1 MMTTRANLLLVDDI
15 PANIQILA
23 GALDQDYDIRFAT
36 SGPQALELIAQAAPN
51 LILLDVMM
59 PGMDGFEVCRR
70 LKANPASQDIPVIF
84 VTAKGDFLDQ
94 KEGFELGA
102 VDYIVKPFDI
112 EIVRVRVRT
121 QLRLKHFEAE
131 LRASEIRLR
140 AIFEHAPEPMWILTN
155 GKHSDCNLAAARML
169 GYPDRSALLGLEPA
183 ALSPALQPDGE
194 ASGSKAMRLIGLAA
208 AGESQRFE
216 WVYLRA
222 DGDELIAAVSLQ
234 PVTLNDQP
242 VVLCTWHD
250 ITQRKRAENELKL
263 AASVFSNAREGILI
277 TDALGTIVDVNETF
291 TRITGY
297 SREEALGQNPRM
309 LQSGRQSAEYY
320 AVMWQALQIKGH
332 WYGEVW
338 NRRKSGEVYA
348 EMLNISAVRDDN
360 GQTRHYVALFTDITA
375 LKNHQQQLEHIAH
388 YDALTNLPNRVL
400 LADRLQQAMAQ
411 SQRRGKQLAVAY
423 LDLDGF
429 KAINDHYGHDIGD
442 ELLITVSHRMN
453 AALRDGDT
461 LARIGGDEFV
471 AVLADLD
478 RPENTELVLSRLL
491 LAAADPVTVGQAV
504 LRISASI
511 GVTIYPHDGSDP
523 DQLIRHADQA
533 MYLAKQ
539 AGKNRYHLFDVEKDM
554 AVKNQRESLEH
565 IRNAIGRNEFVLHYQ
580 PKVNMKTG
588 EVIGAE
594 ALIRWQHPER
604 GLLPPAAF
612 LPMVEDHQLGV
623 EIGEWVLDTA
633 LSQLDTWRVSGLEI
647 PISIN
652 IAARHL
658 QQANFV
664 SHLRLSLAAHAE
676 VEPRLL
682 ELEVLE
688 TSALEDMA
696 GVSTIMRTC
705 REIGVRFALDD
716 FGTGYSSLTYL
727 KRLPAD
733 VLKIDQSFIHDML
746 DDPDDLAIVEG
757 VLGLALAF
765 RRQVIA
771 EGVESVAHGELLL
784 QLGCDHAQG
793 FGIARPMPATELP
806 DWVTTWHPHPA
817 WTCWRDRGVNRNT
830 LPLLFAEVEHR
841 AWVKNIESCLKG
853 EREMP
858 PPMDAHQCRF
868 GAWHDHDGLARLG
881 ELPGFQAIDPLHQ
894 QIHALAAE
902 LLSLFQQGRQ
912 AEALLGCAELH
923 TQTNALVAILR
934 GLTRLDA
941 TLPTPHTHSPP
952 VSSSSQNA

>member
-1 MMTTRANLLLVDDI
+1 MAKDDGSKRIMTTHRASLLLVDDI
-15 PANIQILA
+15 PANIHILA
-23 GALDQDYDIRFAT
+23 AALDQDYDVRFAT
-36 SGPQALELIAQAAPN
+36 SGLQALELVAQATPN

-59 PGMDGFEVCRR
+59 PGLDGFEVCRR
-70 LKANPASQDIPVIF
+70 LKANPASRDIPVIF

-112 EIVRVRVRT
+112 EIVRLRVHT
-121 QLRLKHFEAE
+121 QLRLK
-131 LRASEIRLR
+131 
-140 AIFEHAPEPMWILTN
+140 
-155 GKHSDCNLAAARML
+155 
-169 GYPDRSALLGLEPA
+169 
-183 ALSPALQPDGE
+183 Q
-194 ASGSKAMRLIGLAA
+194 
-208 AGESQRFE
+208 
-216 WVYLRA
+216 
-222 DGDELIAAVSLQ
+222 
-234 PVTLNDQP
+234 
-242 VVLCTWHD
+242 
-250 ITQRKRAENELKL
+250 AENKLKL
-263 AASVFSNAREGILI
+263 AASVFSNAREGIMI
-277 TDALGTIVDVNETF
+277 TDALGNIVDVNETF
-291 TRITGY
+291 SRITGY
-297 SREEALGQNPRM
+297 SRAEALGQNPRM
-309 LQSGRQSAEYY
+309 LKSGRQPAEYY
-320 AVMWQALQIKGH
+320 ASMWQGLRVKGH

-338 NRRKSGEVYA
+338 NRRKNGEVYA
-348 EMLNISAVRDDN
+348 EMINISAVRDGN
-360 GQTRHYVALFTDITA
+360 GQTLHYVALFTDITA
-375 LKNHQQQLEHIAH
+375 LKTHQQQLEHIAH

-442 ELLITVSHRMN
+442 ELLITVAQRMN
-453 AALRDGDT
+453 SALRDGDT

-491 LAAADPVTVGQAV
+491 LAAADPVTAGQAV

-511 GVTIYPHDGSDP
+511 GVTIFPHDGSSP

-539 AGKNRYHLFDVEKDM
+539 AGKNRYHLFDVEKDK
-554 AVKNQRESLEH
+554 AVKTQREKLEY
-565 IRNAIGRNEFVLHYQ
+565 IRHAIDRNEFVLHYQ

-604 GLLPPAAF
+604 GLLLPAAF
-612 LPMVEDHQLGV
+612 LPMVEDDQLGV

-633 LSQLDTWRVSGLEI
+633 LSQLDVWRALGLNI
-647 PISIN
+647 PVSIN

-664 SHLRLSLAAHAE
+664 SHLRLRLAAHAE
-676 VEPRLL
+676 VDPRLL

-696 GVSTIMRTC
+696 GVSAIMRTC

-757 VLGLALAF
+757 VLGLAQAF

-784 QLGCDHAQG
+784 PLGCDHAQG
-793 FGIARPMPATELP
+793 FGIARPMPAAEFP
-806 DWVTTWHPHPA
+806 AWVTTWRPDPA
-817 WTCWRDRGVNRNT
+817 WTCWRDRGINRNT

-841 AWVKNIESCLKG
+841 AWVKSIERCLQG

-858 PPMDAHQCRF
+858 PQLDAHHCRF
-868 GAWHDHDGLARLG
+868 GAWHDHDGLARFG
-881 ELPGFQAIDPLHQ
+881 NLPGFQAIDPLHQ
-894 QIHALAAE
+894 RIHALAAE
-902 LLSLFQQGRQ
+902 LLALFQQGRQ
-912 AEALLGCAELH
+912 AEALQGCEALH
-923 TQTNALVAILR
+923 TQTDALVAVLR
-934 GLTRLDA
+934 GLTRPEVSSPA
-941 TLPTPHTHSPP
+941 PHTPGTPISGHIE
-952 VSSSSQNA
+952 

>member
-1 MMTTRANLLLVDDI
+1 MTPHRANLLLVDDI
-15 PANIQILA
+15 SSNIQILA
-23 GALDQDYDIRFAT
+23 AALDQDYDIRFAT
-36 SGPQALELIAQAAPN
+36 SGLQALNLVAQAIPD

-59 PGMDGFEVCRR
+59 PGLDGFEVCRR
-70 LKANPASQDIPVIF
+70 LKATPASRDIPVIF
-84 VTAKGDFLDQ
+84 VTAKGDSIDQ

-112 EIVRVRVRT
+112 EVVRVRVRT
-121 QLRLKHFEAE
+121 QLRLKHIEAE
-131 LRASEIRLR
+131 LRASETRLR
-140 AIFEHAPEPMWILTN
+140 AIFEHAPEPMWILTD
-155 GKHSDCNLAAARML
+155 GKFSDCNLAAARVL
-169 GYPDRSALLGLEPA
+169 GYPDRSDVLGLEPA
-183 ALSPALQPDGE
+183 MLSPDLQPDGE
-194 ASGSKAMRLIGLAA
+194 ASGSKAARLIGLAA
-208 AGESQRFE
+208 GGESQRFE
-216 WVYLRA
+216 WVHLRA
-222 DGDELIAAVSLQ
+222 DGNELIAAVSLE
-234 PVTLNDQP
+234 PATLNGKP
-242 VVLCTWHD
+242 VVLCAWHD
-250 ITQRKRAENELKL
+250 ITLRKRAENKLKL
-263 AASVFSNAREGILI
+263 AASVFSNAREGIMI
-277 TDALGTIVDVNETF
+277 TDAHGNIVDVNETF

-297 SREEALGQNPRM
+297 SRAETLGQNPRM

-320 AVMWQALQIKGH
+320 AVMWQALQVKGH

-338 NRRKSGEVYA
+338 NRRKNGEVYA
-348 EMLNISAVRDDN
+348 EMLNVSAVPDDN
-360 GQTRHYVALFTDITA
+360 GITRHYVALFTDITA
-375 LKNHQQQLEHIAH
+375 LKKHQQQLEHIAH

-429 KAINDHYGHDIGD
+429 KAINDYHGHDIGD
-442 ELLITVSHRMN
+442 ELLITVAHRMN

-471 AVLADLD
+471 AVLADLE
-478 RPENTELVLSRLL
+478 RPENAELVLSRLL
-491 LAAADPVTVGQAV
+491 QAAADPVTAGQAI

-533 MYLAKQ
+533 MYVAKQ

-554 AVKNQRESLEH
+554 AVKTQRETLEH
-565 IRNAIGRNEFVLHYQ
+565 IRHAIDRNEFVLHYQ

-588 EVIGAE
+588 AVVGAE

-633 LSQLDTWRVSGLEI
+633 LSQMDAWLTLGLNI
-647 PISIN
+647 PVSIN

-664 SHLRLSLAAHAE
+664 AHLRISLAAYPEIDPH
-676 VEPRLL
+676 LL

-696 GVSTIMRTC
+696 RVSEIMRTC

-746 DDPDDLAIVEG
+746 DSPDDLAIVEG
-757 VLGLALAF
+757 VLGLAQAF

-784 QLGCDHAQG
+784 PLGCVLAQG
-793 FGIARPMPATELP
+793 FGIARPMTAAELP
-806 DWVTTWHPHPA
+806 DWVTSWRPHPA
-817 WTCWRDRGVNRNT
+817 WANWRDRGINRDM

-841 AWVKNIESCLKG
+841 AWVRSIESCLKG
-853 EREMP
+853 EQEMP
-858 PPMDAHQCRF
+858 PPLDAHQCRF
-868 GAWHDHDGLARLG
+868 GAWHDLDGRSRFG
-881 ELPGFQAIDPLHQ
+881 DLPGFREIAPIHL

-902 LLSLFQQGRQ
+902 LLTLFRQGRQ
-912 AEALLGCAELH
+912 SEALLGCEELH
-923 TQTNALVAILR
+923 ALTDALVAILR
-934 GLTRLDA
+934 SLTRPSA
-941 TLPTPHTHSPP
+941 T
-952 VSSSSQNA
+952 

>member
-1 MMTTRANLLLVDDI
+1 MTPHRANLLLVDDI
-15 PANIQILA
+15 PSNIQILA
-23 GALDQDYDIRFAT
+23 AALDQDYDIRFAT
-36 SGPQALELIAQAAPN
+36 SGLQALDLVAQAKPD

-59 PGMDGFEVCRR
+59 PGLDGFEVCRR
-70 LKANPASQDIPVIF
+70 LKESPDCREIPVIF
-84 VTAKGDFLDQ
+84 VTAKGDSIDQ
-94 KEGFELGA
+94 KAGFELGA

-112 EIVRVRVRT
+112 EVVRVRVRT
-121 QLRLKHFEAE
+121 QLRLKHVEAE
-131 LRASEIRLR
+131 LRASETRLR
-140 AIFEHAPEPMWILTN
+140 AIFEHAPEPMLILSD
-155 GKHSDCNLAAARML
+155 GLISDCNLATARVL
-169 GYPDRSALLGLEPA
+169 GYPDCSTLLGVAPA
-183 ALSPALQPDGE
+183 DLSPELQPDGE
-194 ASGSKAMRLIGLAA
+194 ASASKATRLIGQAA
-208 AGESQRFE
+208 GGESQRFE
-216 WVYLRA
+216 WVHLQA
-222 DGDELIAAVSLQ
+222 DGSELITAVSLE
-234 PVTLNDQP
+234 PVSLNGKP

-250 ITQRKRAENELKL
+250 ITQRKRAEDKLKL
-263 AASVFSNAREGILI
+263 AASVFSNAREGIMI
-277 TDALGTIVDVNETF
+277 TDVLGNIVDVNETF

-297 SREEALGQNPRM
+297 TREEALGQNPRLLKSG
-309 LQSGRQSAEYY
+309 LQAPEYY
-320 AVMWQALQIKGH
+320 VAMWQALSEKGH
-332 WYGEVW
+332 WYGELW
-338 NRRKSGEVYA
+338 NRRKNGEIYA
-348 EMLNISAVRDDN
+348 EMLNISAVRDDHEE
-360 GQTRHYVALFTDITA
+360 TRHYVALFTDITA
-375 LKNHQQQLEHIAH
+375 LKTHQQQLEHIAH
-388 YDALTNLPNRVL
+388 FDALTNLPNRVL

-429 KAINDHYGHDIGD
+429 KSINDLYGHDVGD

-453 AALRDGDT
+453 TALRDGDT

-471 AVLADLD
+471 AVLSDLE
-478 RPENTELVLSRLL
+478 RPEDSELVLSRLL
-491 LAAADPVTVGQAV
+491 LAAADPVSTGQAV

-511 GVTIYPHDGSDP
+511 GVTLYPHDGSSP

-533 MYLAKQ
+533 MYVAKQ

-554 AVKNQRESLEH
+554 AVKTQRETLEH
-565 IRNAIGRNEFVLHYQ
+565 IRRAIDHNEFVLYYQ

-588 EVIGAE
+588 TVIGAE
-594 ALIRWQHPER
+594 ALIRWQHPKR

-633 LSQLDTWRVSGLEI
+633 LEQLDAWRLLGMHI

-664 SHLRLSLAAHAE
+664 SHLRNRLAAHHE
-676 VEPRLL
+676 VDPRLL

-696 GVSTIMRTC
+696 RVSEIMRTC

-733 VLKIDQSFIHDML
+733 LLKIDQSFIHDML

-757 VLGLALAF
+757 VLGLAQAF

-771 EGVESVAHGELLL
+771 EGVESIAHGELLL
-784 QLGCDHAQG
+784 PLGCDQAQG
-793 FGIARPMPATELP
+793 YGIARPMPAADIP
-806 DWVTTWHPHPA
+806 DWVTTWRPDPA
-817 WTCWRDRGVNRNT
+817 WTRWRDRSINRNT

-841 AWVKNIESCLKG
+841 AWIKSVERCLKG

-858 PPMDAHQCRF
+858 PSLDVHQCRF
-868 GAWHDHDGLARLG
+868 GVWHDLDGRARFG
-881 ELPGFQAIDPLHQ
+881 NHPGYQEIAP
-894 QIHALAAE
+894 IHERIHVLAAQ

-912 AEALLGCAELH
+912 SEALQGCAELH
-923 TQTNALVAILR
+923 TLTDALLAVLHT
-934 GLTRLDA
+934 LTSPEEA
-941 TLPTPHTHSPP
+941 TPDHPDT
-952 VSSSSQNA
+952 SSRESNL